1 MTPINA
7 GEFQKLRKAAKLN
20 RDRMKRSDK
29 RAEFLKANQDV
40 IDYAEKRME
49 EASAR
54 FERKHGYPPDPE
66 FDDIGFDEWWFNII
80 KRFNLTVRQLGV
92 AV

>member
-1 MTPINA
+1 
-7 GEFQKLRKAAKLN
+7 
-20 RDRMKRSDK
+20 
-29 RAEFLKANQDV
+29 
-40 IDYAEKRME
+40 ME

-66 FDDIGFDEWWFNII
+66 FDDICFDEWWFNMI